1 MATAIT
7 IQATSSGPAAAGL
20 PSIHPASTLSAFHT
34 RHQHHQH
41 QHPRMSS
48 TTSPVTSLT
57 NSPSASSASFSSVAT
72 PNTVPAINTG
82 ATSVA
87 TSTSANHSALN
98 NTIVATTSLLVGS
111 VSSRGPTGRDGVSC
125 DACLFRK
132 SRCAMNELVN
142 KCYSCEFHR
151 QDCTFSLANSALTE
165 ATSPQSRKRKLED
178 FVEAESTKRQ
188 SIEVPRPESA
198 TKEMVPPPTTATTNN
213 TNLLASP
220 RLSYQSSQH
229 IGLTTE
235 LEPILFEH
243 IPLDTN
249 DESELSSTHKIRR
262 FAEDGIFMRIM
273 NPDSKETST
282 ISLDAIETLVAPYG
296 STLVDKFFEKIHPV
310 FPVLMEDSFRQS
322 YRTRRGLS
330 PLLLAAVYTLTLKY
344 LEFEPAARSARKPD
358 VKRMEDTAM
367 KLLTESLPHADI
379 TTIQAGMLIMQRSSL
394 NTSSLNGQLVTA
406 AFELGLHQ
414 DCFNWKIPLAER
426 GLRRRMAWALH
437 TQDKWC
443 SLVHG
448 RPSHMS
454 AANWTVRDLVED
466 DFIGAFSSTSPA
478 NKRLDTESTD
488 GNGLGHGPLLFCQH
502 VALTAILAEILDTF
516 YTLRA
521 AEQFAAAG
529 NNKTRYI
536 LEKAKPVQIRLKD
549 WFARLPTGMK
559 MDSTASTSAEIL
571 FDEVTEESASN
582 GALHVAYFA
591 TEITLHRCI
600 IRSLNPTTAD
610 NYLSH
615 ICRSAAKTRLIS
627 AMDFVNRLRPAHL
640 QAFWPGSSRTNF
652 ALIGSFGTL
661 LLATAPTREEAEF
674 YRQRLAE
681 YRWTLSVS
689 VKNAQFL
696 KHAIESLD
704 LSTMLAQNVPEK
716 PGIEELMAGVVAKNS
731 RSRRGPAGRQST
743 STAMDT
749 TGLFTGA
756 GVGGEG
762 IGGGATSSVV
772 SGLASPATSP
782 SNMDEMS
789 DVDDDDDDE
798 DAGEDY

>member
-7 IQATSSGPAAAGL
+7 IQATSGPAGAGL
-20 PSIHPASTLSAFHT
+20 PLPATAITAEHRTFL
-34 RHQHHQH
+34 RQQQQQHY
-41 QHPRMSS
+41 HPRMSS
-48 TTSPVTSLT
+48 ATSPVTSLT
-57 NSPSASSASFSSVAT
+57 NSPSASSASFSTVPT
-72 PNTVPAINTG
+72 PNTVAANT
-82 ATSVA
+82 AT
-87 TSTSANHSALN
+87 ANLDSISSN
-98 NTIVATTSLLVGS
+98 IPSLLGS
-111 VSSRGPTGRDGVSC
+111 GSISSRAPPGRDGVSC

-151 QDCTFSLANSALTE
+151 QDCTFTLANSALSIDPG
-165 ATSPQSRKRKLED
+165 SPQSRKRKLEE
-178 FVEAESTKRQ
+178 FVEVESNKRQ
-188 SIEVPRPESA
+188 NTELARPSQSSA
-198 TKEMVPPPTTATTNN
+198 KEMVPPKTTVSGNP
-213 TNLLASP
+213 LASP

-235 LEPILFEH
+235 IEPILFEH

-249 DESELSSTHKIRR
+249 DESSISSTHKIRR
-262 FAEDGIFMRIM
+262 FAEDGTFMRIM
-273 NPDSKETST
+273 NPDPKGAST
-282 ISLDAIETLVAPYG
+282 VSLDAIETLVAPYG

-344 LEFEPAARSARKPD
+344 LEFEPAARSARKPE
-358 VKRMEDTAM
+358 VKKMEDTAM

-394 NTSSLNGQLVTA
+394 NTSSLNGQIVTA

-466 DFIGAFSSTSPA
+466 DFIGAFSSTSSA
-478 NKRLDTESTD
+478 ASSE
-488 GNGLGHGPLLFCQH
+488 GLNHGPRLFCQH

-521 AEQFAAAG
+521 AEQFSAAG

-549 WFARLPTGMK
+549 WFSRLPTGMK
-559 MDSTASTSAEIL
+559 MDAPSSSSEIL

-600 IRSLNPTTAD
+600 IRSLSDNTAD

-661 LLATAPTREEAEF
+661 LLATAPTKEEAEF

-716 PGIEELMAGVVAKNS
+716 PGIEELMAEVAAAAKSNN
-731 RSRRGPAGRQST
+731 RSRRGAAQST
-743 STAMDT
+743 SRAGAVVDLTLDT
-749 TGLFTGA
+749 TGLFTT
-756 GVGGEG
+756 GE
-762 IGGGATSSVV
+762 GATSSVV

-789 DVDDDDDDE
+789 DDDRN
-798 DAGEDY
+798 AGEDY

>member
-1 MATAIT
+1 
-7 IQATSSGPAAAGL
+7 
-20 PSIHPASTLSAFHT
+20 
-34 RHQHHQH
+34 
-41 QHPRMSS
+41 
-48 TTSPVTSLT
+48 
-57 NSPSASSASFSSVAT
+57 
-72 PNTVPAINTG
+72 
-82 ATSVA
+82 
-87 TSTSANHSALN
+87 
-98 NTIVATTSLLVGS
+98 
-111 VSSRGPTGRDGVSC
+111 
-125 DACLFRK
+125 
-132 SRCAMNELVN
+132 
-142 KCYSCEFHR
+142 
-151 QDCTFSLANSALTE
+151 
-165 ATSPQSRKRKLED
+165 
-178 FVEAESTKRQ
+178 
-188 SIEVPRPESA
+188 
-198 TKEMVPPPTTATTNN
+198 MVPPTTMASGNP
-213 TNLLASP
+213 LASP

-235 LEPILFEH
+235 IEPILFEH
-243 IPLDTN
+243 MPLDSN
-249 DESELSSTHKIRR
+249 DESSISSTHKIRR
-262 FAEDGIFMRIM
+262 FAQDGTFMRIM
-273 NPDSKETST
+273 SSNSKDTT
-282 ISLDAIETLVAPYG
+282 AVSLDAIETLVAPYG

-344 LEFEPAARSARKPD
+344 LEFEPTARSARKPE

-367 KLLTESLPHADI
+367 KLLTESLPHPDI
-379 TTIQAGMLIMQRSSL
+379 TTVQAGMLIMQRSSL
-394 NTSSLNGQLVTA
+394 NTSSLNGQIVTA

-414 DCFNWKIPLAER
+414 DCINWKIPLAER

-466 DFIGAFSSTSPA
+466 DFIGAFSNTNRHDGSTTTS
-478 NKRLDTESTD
+478 E
-488 GNGLGHGPLLFCQH
+488 GLGHGPLLFCQH

-521 AEQFAAAG
+521 AEQFSAAG

-549 WFARLPTGMK
+549 WFTRLPASMK
-559 MDSTASTSAEIL
+559 MDSPSSASEIL

-600 IRSLNPTTAD
+600 IRSLSATTAD

-661 LLATAPTREEAEF
+661 LLATAPTKEEAEF

-704 LSTMLAQNVPEK
+704 LSTTLAQNVPEK
-716 PGIEELMAGVVAKNS
+716 PGIEELMADVVAAAKNKNKN
-731 RSRRGPAGRQST
+731 RNTRRRADQSNTT
-743 STAMDT
+743 SSAVTVDLTMESA
-749 TGLFTGA
+749 GLFTIA
-756 GVGGEG
+756 E
-762 IGGGATSSVV
+762 GATSSVV

-789 DVDDDDDDE
+789 GDDDDRN
-798 DAGEDY
+798 AGEDY

>member
-20 PSIHPASTLSAFHT
+20 PLNASTLTADHRFLT
-34 RHQHHQH
+34 RHH

-48 TTSPVTSLT
+48 TTSPVASLT
-57 NSPSASSASFSSVAT
+57 NSPSASSASFSSIAT
-72 PNTVPAINTG
+72 PNTTPAVNTS
-82 ATSVA
+82 ASSVA
-87 TSTSANHSALN
+87 ASTTTTNQTLN
-98 NTIVATTSLLVGS
+98 LTNTIASTTSLLAGS

-151 QDCTFSLANSALTE
+151 QDCTFSLANSALSE
-165 ATSPQSRKRKLED
+165 AASPPSRKRKLED
-178 FVEAESTKRQ
+178 LVEAESNKRQ
-188 SIEVPRPESA
+188 SIEIPRPEST
-198 TKEMVPPPTTATTNN
+198 TKEMVPPTNTTN

-249 DESELSSTHKIRR
+249 DESSLSSTHKIRR
-262 FAEDGIFMRIM
+262 FAADGTFMRIM
-273 NPDSKETST
+273 NPDSSKEAST
-282 ISLDAIETLVAPYG
+282 VSLDAIETLVAPYG

-466 DFIGAFSSTSPA
+466 DFVGAFSATSPA
-478 NKRLDTESTD
+478 HKKYDSNNEGEST
-488 GNGLGHGPLLFCQH
+488 GGLGHGPLLFCQH

-549 WFARLPTGMK
+549 WFARLPPGMK

-600 IRSLNPTTAD
+600 IRSLSPNTAD

-716 PGIEELMAGVVAKNS
+716 PGIEELMAGVVAKKS
-731 RSRRGPAGRQST
+731 KRVTLAGPVYHQSGT
-743 STAMDT
+743 LSSAMDT
-749 TGLFTGA
+749 TGLFAA
-756 GVGGEG
+756 GEAAG
-762 IGGGATSSVV
+762 GGGATSSVV

-782 SNMDEMS
+782 SNMDDMS
-789 DVDDDDDDE
+789 DVDDDDDD
-798 DAGEDY
+798 AGEDY

>member
-7 IQATSSGPAAAGL
+7 IQATSSGPAAAGVPL
-20 PSIHPASTLSAFHT
+20 TAADHRSLL
-34 RHQHHQH
+34 RQHH
-41 QHPRMSS
+41 RMSS
-48 TTSPVTSLT
+48 TSSPVASLT
-57 NSPSASSASFSSVAT
+57 NSPSTSSASFSAITT
-72 PNTVPAINTG
+72 PT
-82 ATSVA
+82 
-87 TSTSANHSALN
+87 TSTSLAGV
-98 NTIVATTSLLVGS
+98 I
-111 VSSRGPTGRDGVSC
+111 SSRGPAGRDGVSC

-151 QDCTFSLANSALTE
+151 QDCTFTLANSNHPSGDLG
-165 ATSPQSRKRKLED
+165 SPQSKKRKLED
-178 FVEAESTKRQ
+178 LTTDSNKRPSTDIVRPAEST
-188 SIEVPRPESA
+188 V
-198 TKEMVPPPTTATTNN
+198 KEMVPPTTSASA
-213 TNLLASP
+213 LASP

-235 LEPILFEH
+235 LEPILLEH
-243 IPLDTN
+243 LPLDN
-249 DESELSSTHKIRR
+249 NEESLLSSTHKIRR
-262 FAEDGIFMRIM
+262 FTEDGTFMTIM
-273 NPDSKETST
+273 DNGVKEPST

-296 STLVDKFFEKIHPV
+296 STLVDKFFQKIHPV
-310 FPVLMEDSFRQS
+310 FPILMEDSFRQS
-322 YRTRRGLS
+322 YRTRKGLS

-344 LEFEPAARSARKPD
+344 LEFEPAARTARKPD
-358 VKRMEDTAM
+358 VKKMEDTAM
-367 KLLTESLPHADI
+367 KLLTESLPRADI
-379 TTIQAGMLIMQRSSL
+379 TAVQAGLLIMQRSSL
-394 NTSSLNGQLVTA
+394 NTSSLNGQLATA

-414 DCFNWKIPLAER
+414 DCSNWKIPAAEK

-437 TQDKWC
+437 TQDKWS

-448 RPSHMS
+448 RPSQMS
-454 AANWTVRDLVED
+454 AANWTVRDLVEE
-466 DFIGAFSSTSPA
+466 DFIGAFPTSTT
-478 NKRLDTESTD
+478 RDD
-488 GNGLGHGPLLFCQH
+488 GIPVLGHGPLLFCQH
-502 VALTAILAEILDTF
+502 VSLTAILAEILDTF

-521 AEQFAAAG
+521 AEQFSAAG
-529 NNKTRYI
+529 SNKTRHI

-549 WFARLPTGMK
+549 WFSRLPTEMK
-559 MDSTASTSAEIL
+559 MDSSSGSEIL
-571 FDEVTEESASN
+571 FDEVTEDSASN

-600 IRSLNPTTAD
+600 IRSLSTETAD

-661 LLATAPTREEAEF
+661 LLATAPTKEEAEF

-704 LSTMLAQNVPEK
+704 MATSLAQNVPEK
-716 PGIEELMAGVVAKNS
+716 PGIEELMASIVAAKNN
-731 RSRRGPAGRQST
+731 SRRRHGQNKIGDMHDFAR
-743 STAMDT
+743 DID
-749 TGLFTGA
+749 TGLIL
-756 GVGGEG
+756 GEG
-762 IGGGATSSVV
+762 GVATSSVV
-772 SGLASPATSP
+772 SGLASPAS
-782 SNMDEMS
+782 SLSDEDEMS
-789 DVDDDDDDE
+789 DYE
-798 DAGEDY
+798 AGEGY